1 MPADVDAGED
11 EVLAVVVASEPLA
24 AGELWDFCRG
34 KIPAFAVPRFVRF
47 VDAPPKTP
55 SEKVRKAVLR
65 DSGITADTHDRSAQ
79 PIPTRQGA

>member
-1 MPADVDAGED
+1 METAMARKALRWLLPAS
-11 EVLAVVVASEPLA
+11 LAVVVASEPLG

-47 VDAPPKTP
+47 VDALPKTP

-65 DSGITADTHDRSAQ
+65 DGGITADTYDRMA
-79 PIPTRQGA
+79 RADR